1 MHAPSPPSQIAN
13 CWERSGIK
21 YLTYFWPENGN
32 CVIFDEKN
40 TVLDEIYSFV
50 EEAVDVGESVL
61 IHSTDGVSRACFCSA
76 VYFML
81 KYRWCLTKTLA
92 YLQTKRADLEPKPG
106 FMRQLVALDQ
116 SLQRVSRANARGKD
130 DPALRKCSEWDPN
143 LILGGCPPHPPPP
156 SSTTPTWARPTS
168 TSHGPSPPFTPTPTP
183 VQTAWMCLPT
193 RSCWQTRTSTPRPCP
208 RTL

>member
-143 LILGGCPPHPPPP
+143 LILGALP
-156 SSTTPTWARPTS
+156 RPRAQRTS
-168 TSHGPSPPFTPTPTP
+168 TRARCTQPPFTPLP
-183 VQTAWMCLPT
+183 VPPPPRLLPQTAWTRRPT
-193 RSCWQTRTSTPRPCP
+193 RSC
-208 RTL
+208 